1 MKEFFADGII
11 QCLLY
16 VDFLWPHMHII
27 VCNIFLCAYICAFV
41 RKWSYTWEWKPHKAG
56 KNASIPGSIVW
67 LSVLIV
73 DVGGSSGRTW
83 ISSLGTLRELSRCT
97 LTWSTNARGWLW
109 SHCGSWLV
117 ILLQFPSGPVVLHGT
132 VSIPERLVSH
142 WLARKSYLM
151 TWSVFRCHYWY
162 WLPRQIDLWDKP
174 KPISWLISRNK
185 IQYISEGILWRR
197 ILK

>member
-1 MKEFFADGII
+1 MRICKKMVIYLGMKTPQSRKERKYTW
-11 QCLLY
+11 QYCL
-16 VDFLWPHMHII
+16 I
-27 VCNIFLCAYICAFV
+27 VSLNCRCWRFVWKDLNIFFGYIERTVQMHSDMVNKC
-41 RKWSYTWEWKPHKAG
+41 TWVVVEPLWK
-56 KNASIPGSIVW
+56 
-67 LSVLIV
+67 
-73 DVGGSSGRTW
+73 
-83 ISSLGTLRELSRCT
+83 
-97 LTWSTNARGWLW
+97 
-109 SHCGSWLV
+109 WLV

-151 TWSVFRCHYWY
+151 TWSVFRCDYWY

>member
-1 MKEFFADGII
+1 MKEFLADSMIR
-11 QCLLY
+11 CLLY
-16 VDFLWPHMHII
+16 DDFLWPHMHII

-41 RKWSYTWEWKPHKAG
+41 RKWSCTWEWKLHKAG

-73 DVGGSSGRTW
+73 DVGGSSGRNIFFGYIERTVQMHSDMVNKCTW
-83 ISSLGTLRELSRCT
+83 VVVEP
-97 LTWSTNARGWLW
+97 LW
-109 SHCGSWLV
+109 KWLV
-117 ILLQFPSGPVVLHGT
+117 ILLQFPSGPVLLHGT

-185 IQYISEGILWRR
+185 IQYISEASYGEGY
-197 ILK
+197 